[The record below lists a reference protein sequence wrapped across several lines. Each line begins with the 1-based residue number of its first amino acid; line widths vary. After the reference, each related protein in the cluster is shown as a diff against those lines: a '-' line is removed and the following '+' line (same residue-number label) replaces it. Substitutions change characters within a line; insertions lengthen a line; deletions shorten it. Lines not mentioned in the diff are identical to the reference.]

1 MRETRSAQLNRI
13 GNEHF
18 SRGFY
23 TDAFNCYTLALE
35 TDRQSGDP
43 RALVATLGNLGNICA
58 VSGRRDQAQTFYQ
71 EVLELQ
77 KTLGDHR
84 GISTTLGNLG
94 NLHVD
99 AGEWERGRAYYLE
112 ALDMMQ
118 VCGGDD
124 GAKAVLLS
132 DLGLVAK
139 ETRHFP
145 EAQSYYEQSLVL
157 MKRVG
162 NTAGQTDVFRM
173 LARLFL
179 AWEKPEDALACLQT
193 SLAIAQ
199 RLGDELR
206 IGGAWYVLAGYY
218 EEIGNLEQAVTHL
231 ERVIRVDRKYGL
243 PKLEENIQ
251 RMNALRDRLLDQTLA
266 ETSPPEMQAN
276 G

>member
-1 MRETRSAQLNRI
+1 MRETRSAELNRI

-23 TDAFNCYTLALE
+23 TEAFNCYTRALE
-35 TDRQSGDP
+35 TDRESGDP

-58 VSGRRDQAQTFYQ
+58 VSGQREKAKTFYH

-99 AGEWERGRAYYLE
+99 AGEWERGRAFYLE
-112 ALDMMQ
+112 ALDMMHQ
-118 VCGGDD
+118 CGGED
-124 GAKAVLLS
+124 GARAVLLS

-139 ETRHFP
+139 ETEHFP
-145 EAQSYYEQSLVL
+145 EAQAYYEQSLVL
-157 MKRVG
+157 MRRVD
-162 NTAGQTDVFRM
+162 NAPGQADVFRM

-179 AWEKPEDALACLQT
+179 AWKRPDDALACLQT

-199 RLGDELR
+199 RLRDELR
-206 IGGAWYVLAGYY
+206 MGGAWYVLAGYH
-218 EEIGNLEQAVTHL
+218 EDLGNLEEAVAHL
-231 ERVIRVDRKYGL
+231 ERVIGVDKKYGL
-243 PKLEENIQ
+243 PKLAENMQ
-251 RMNALRDRLLDQTLA
+251 RLEALRARLVTPIGTEALPA
-266 ETSPPEMQAN
+266 GIQAH

>member
-1 MRETRSAQLNRI
+1 MRETQSAQLNRI
-13 GNEHF
+13 GNDHF

-23 TDAFNCYTLALE
+23 TEAFNCYALALE
-35 TDRQSGDP
+35 SDRKSGDP

-58 VSGRRDQAQTFYQ
+58 VSGRREKAQTFYQ

-112 ALDMMQ
+112 ALDMMHQ
-118 VCGGDD
+118 CGADD
-124 GAKAVLLS
+124 AAKAVLLS

-139 ETRHFP
+139 ETGSFP
-145 EAQSYYEQSLVL
+145 EAKAYYEQSLVL
-157 MKRVG
+157 MRRVE
-162 NTAGQTDVFRM
+162 NASGQADVFRM

-179 AWEKPEDALACLQT
+179 AWKRHDDALACLQT
-193 SLAIAQ
+193 SLALAQ
-199 RLGDELR
+199 RLRDELR
-206 IGGAWYVLAGYY
+206 MGGAWYLLARYHEDVGNI
-218 EEIGNLEQAVTHL
+218 EEAAAHL
-231 ERVIRVDRKYGL
+231 ERVIRVDKKYEL
-243 PKLEENIQ
+243 PKLEENMQRLETMRARLVDPIVTQASSSGIQ
-251 RMNALRDRLLDQTLA
+251 AH
-266 ETSPPEMQAN
+266 